1 MVLYKTNKTHL
12 KVFIFYFISI
22 KLCLKAI
29 TSISFLSWKVKPHSI
44 NQRDYKVF
52 GHTLYKNVDTKNE
65 MESTSKSKI
74 EEEVN
79 KTQ

>member
-44 NQRDYKVF
+44 NQRDYKAF
-52 GHTLYKNVDTKNE
+52 GHTLYKNVDTKK
-65 MESTSKSKI
+65 STSKSKI